1 MKLKIKFKSIKQGK
15 IYLKTIQIEE
25 ETLVEIITSGIIPK
39 LFKEEQ
45 RIEKKIQRNITN
57 NRNRRYRLILK
68 KYKYVE

>member
-25 ETLVEIITSGIIPK
+25 ETLAEIITNEIIPK

-45 RIEKKIQRNITN
+45 RIEKKYNE
-57 NRNRRYRLILK
+57 ILRIIGI
-68 KYKYVE
+68 EDID

>member
-45 RIEKKIQRNITN
+45 RIEKKYNE
-57 NRNRRYRLILK
+57 ILRIIGI
-68 KYKYVE
+68 EDID

>member
-1 MKLKIKFKSIKQGK
+1 MKLKIKFKSIKQGE

-45 RIEKKIQRNITN
+45 RIEKKYNE
-57 NRNRRYRLILK
+57 ILRIIGI
-68 KYKYVE
+68 EDMD

>member
-25 ETLVEIITSGIIPK
+25 ETLAEIITSEIIPK

-45 RIEKKIQRNITN
+45 RIEKKYNE
-57 NRNRRYRLILK
+57 ILRIIGI
-68 KYKYVE
+68 EDID